1 MTLKQKLQ
9 EDLTAAMRDKDEV
22 RKRTLR
28 LALTSIKLKEV
39 DVGGDLSDA
48 DVLAILQKEA
58 KQRRETL
65 EELDQV
71 DRPDLVAAQEAEL
84 DVLDT
89 YLPQQLSEDELEEL
103 ARRVIAE
110 VNAEGPGDMGQVMR
124 MLMPQVKGRA
134 DGKLVSQVVREQLSG

>member
-124 MLMPQVKGRA
+124 VLMPQVKGRA

>member
-1 MTLKQKLQ
+1 M
-9 EDLTAAMRDKDEV
+9 

-28 LALTSIKLKEV
+28 LALTSIKIKEV
-39 DVGGDLSDA
+39 EVGGELNDA
-48 DVLAILQKEA
+48 DVLAVLQKEA

-84 DVLDT
+84 DVLET
-89 YLPQQLSEDELEEL
+89 YLPTQLSQDELEEL

-110 VNAEGPGDMGQVMR
+110 VDAEGPGDMGQVMR
-124 MLMPQVKGRA
+124 VLMPQVKGRA
-134 DGKLVSQVVREQLSG
+134 DGKLVSQVVREQLG